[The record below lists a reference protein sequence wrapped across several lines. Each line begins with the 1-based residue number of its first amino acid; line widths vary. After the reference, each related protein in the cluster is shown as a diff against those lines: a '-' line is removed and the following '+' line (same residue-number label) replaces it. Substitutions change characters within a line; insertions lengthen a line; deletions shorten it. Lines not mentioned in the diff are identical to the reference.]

1 MGHECPRWRSRRSFP
16 SWESPCC
23 RRQSGARDARDAQR
37 STAPLKA
44 AADAVL
50 LDTTDL
56 DADAAFAAAR
66 AVIDRARPH

>member
-1 MGHECPRWRSRRSFP
+1 V
-16 SWESPCC
+16 
-23 RRQSGARDARDAQR
+23 
-37 STAPLKA
+37 
-44 AADAVL
+44 DAVL